1 MRTWLLPLGLAL
13 ALAGRP
19 VAAAPSPE
27 RLLDARATTLEQLAE
42 AAGGRG
48 EIALTGVTFGD
59 RAVEL
64 RLRQLELLGPGFRLL
79 VNGVERNAAEVAG
92 RFVVVA
98 GNVAE
103 MPGSLAVLVLDRK
116 ALAVSG
122 SVSAGRERWQVG
134 VAADHDARPLAAR
147 WRAQRVP
154 DGPPET
160 LANDSLFFDRAGAP
174 AKAKPPAVIRA
185 PGGEYEASL
194 VVDSDHEFFL
204 SQGSEEQA
212 LSFVLA
218 VMGATSE
225 LYRQQIGVSIA
236 LQEVNLHTTPDDGW
250 EAPNEYT
257 CEGGS
262 PVLREF
268 GFWYIAHRPVKRFPR
283 AAAIMFTGKAGG
295 DCGGQAVIASL
306 CSVTL
311 GDLAYGMVV
320 VPARDTAAARQ
331 STTAHELGHILGS
344 VHTHCFV
351 PPVDI
356 CSSLEAANGCYDGP
370 VEAPAG
376 GGSLMSYCNPRAFSL
391 GEAGRYGFESE
402 RVPQTIRAFVEG
414 ASGACLLRTNDPFA
428 LRAEAEGRT
437 VTLAWLDLFAGEK
450 GWQVEQRQ
458 ANGKFKRVRAL
469 PADTTGIALA
479 GQKAGTLAYR
489 VRATIGRSV
498 SEYSAVV
505 EIVVP

>member
-13 ALAGRP
+13 AFAGRA
-19 VAAAPSPE
+19 VAAAPSLE
-27 RLLDARATTLEQLAE
+27 RLLDARGTTVEQLAE
-42 AAGGRG
+42 AVGGGG

-59 RAVEL
+59 RAAEL
-64 RLRQLELLGPGFRLL
+64 RLHRLELLTPGFRLL
-79 VNGVERNAAEVAG
+79 VNGVERGAAEVAS

-98 GNVAE
+98 GNVGQL
-103 MPGSLAVLVLDRK
+103 PGSLAVLVLD
-116 ALAVSG
+116 LQTLTVSG
-122 SVSAGRERWQVG
+122 SVTAGSERWQVG
-134 VAADHDARPLAAR
+134 VTAGPDPLPLAAR
-147 WRAQRVP
+147 WRAEQVA

-160 LANDSLFFDRAGAP
+160 RAHDSLYFDRAGTP
-174 AKAKPPAVIRA
+174 AKPRPPAVIRA
-185 PGGEYEASL
+185 PGGEYEAAL
-194 VVDSDHEFFL
+194 VVDSDHEFLL
-204 SQGSEEQA
+204 SQGSEERA
-212 LSFVLA
+212 LDFVLA
-218 VMGATSE
+218 VMAAASE
-225 LYRQQIGVSIA
+225 LYRQQVGVSLV
-236 LQEVNLHTTPDDGW
+236 LQEVHLHTTPDDGW
-250 EAPNEYT
+250 EAPDEYT

-295 DCGGQAVIASL
+295 DCTGQAIIASL
-306 CSVTL
+306 CSVML

-320 VPARDTAAARQ
+320 VPPGATAAARQ
-331 STTAHELGHILGS
+331 VTTAHEMGHILGS
-344 VHTHCFV
+344 VHTHCYA
-351 PPVDI
+351 PPVDV
-356 CSSLEAANGCYDGP
+356 CSALEADNGCYDGP

-376 GGSLMSYCNPRAFSL
+376 GGSLMSYCNTRAFSL
-391 GEAGRYGFESE
+391 GEADRYGFASE

-414 ASGACLLRTNDPFA
+414 AAGACLLRTNDPFA
-428 LRAEAEGRT
+428 LQAEAEGRT

-450 GWQVEQRQ
+450 GWEVEQRQ

-469 PADTTGIALA
+469 PANATGVALA

-498 SEYSAVV
+498 TEYSAVA